1 MSSLVQLLKLIHQIK
16 PFMKKIFTL
25 FLAGSV
31 FAAAIP
37 TMSAQPTPPQV
48 YTVNNLTPE
57 LNTIV
62 ENVKTECNL
71 NTDQY
76 TKFKNDYVLFLNEN
90 EKPNANT
97 QGLFFLLGMKFRG
110 YMSEPQFTKV
120 SKMVKEGKL
129 NPPNSKINLTKPG
142 ASTAAN
148 ATLPTAVTSQ
158 SNVTAL
164 FEQLESFMKIT
175 PEKAAQ
181 VIPVLK
187 DYDQQLTKI
196 KTENAG
202 NAGKIKQLTDALN
215 GQVVPKLK
223 LYMTDQQ
230 ITTLVVA
237 LGMQEN
243 ILTGKN
249 LSPDQ
254 KIFLDK
260 IRNQYGLNDVQT
272 MSVILVLVQ
281 GKVRGDAIGLLYK
294 TNPQQA
300 GQEFI
305 KLLQDLDGQL
315 KSSLTNDQY
324 VKVKSDIE
332 KLLKGQKL

>member
-1 MSSLVQLLKLIHQIK
+1 
-16 PFMKKIFTL
+16 MKRIIIL
-25 FLAGSV
+25 FFLGSV
-31 FAAAIP
+31 IASSAFAQAGTI
-37 TMSAQPTPPQV
+37 
-48 YTVNNLTPE
+48 YTSSNLTPE
-57 LNTIV
+57 LNAII

-71 NTDQY
+71 NPEQY
-76 TKFKNDYVLFLNEN
+76 AKFKEDYIVFVNEN
-90 EKPNANT
+90 AKPNANT
-97 QGLFFLLGMKFRG
+97 QGLFFLLGMKLRV
-110 YMSEPQFTKV
+110 YLKEIQFSKV
-120 SKMVKEGKL
+120 TKMVQEGKL
-129 NPPNSKINLTKPG
+129 TPKKTQPLPAGTATKTGP
-142 ASTAAN
+142 ASIPVSVPLPAAITN
-148 ATLPTAVTSQ
+148 Q
-158 SNVTAL
+158 SNVTAI

-175 PEKAAQ
+175 PDKAAQ
-181 VIPVLK
+181 VVPILK

-196 KTENAG
+196 KTDNAG

-223 LYMTDQQ
+223 MYMTDQQ
-230 ITTLVVA
+230 IGTLVVA
-237 LGMQEN
+237 LAMQEN

-249 LSPDQ
+249 LSADQ

-281 GKVRGDAIGLLYK
+281 GKIRGDAIGLIAK
-294 TNPQQA
+294 GNPQAA

-305 KLLQDLDGQL
+305 KLMQDLDAQL

-324 VKVKSDIE
+324 MKVRSDIE